1 MHLHD
6 GSRVGIPNRGGKMRK
21 STNLTVR
28 NITVTA
34 IAAGLL
40 TAGAAMAQQPT
51 AQPAPVPVN
60 VNSGAAQQANVA
72 AATWQAKTVEVPSGT
87 KVLLELRSA
96 VNTKTAKPGDGVYLS
111 SSFPV
116 VVNGQVAIPAG
127 VYVQGVIDQVTRP
140 GRVKGRA
147 AVRMHFSSMIFPN
160 GSVVSIPGVVN
171 SLPGS
176 AGPQVQQEGEIQQ
189 ASGKGKDAATVAQ
202 ATIAGAGLGTIG
214 GAVASDA
221 AKGAGIGA
229 LGGGAAGL
237 IYTLFTRGDEVVLSS
252 GQGIEMVLQRPLTIT
267 QSNLTGP
274 DVAGQASIVPSAQQ
288 PMAKPKTNVLC
299 PLGGLGCS

>member
-1 MHLHD
+1 
-6 GSRVGIPNRGGKMRK
+6 MRK
-21 STNLTVR
+21 STNLIVR
-28 NITVTA
+28 NITATA

-40 TAGAAMAQQPT
+40 TAGAAMAQQPAST
-51 AQPAPVPVN
+51 AAPIPAN
-60 VNSGAAQQANVA
+60 VNSGAVQQANVSA
-72 AATWQAKTVEVPSGT
+72 STWQAKTVEVPSGT

>member
-1 MHLHD
+1 
-6 GSRVGIPNRGGKMRK
+6 
-21 STNLTVR
+21 
-28 NITVTA
+28 
-34 IAAGLL
+34 
-40 TAGAAMAQQPT
+40 
-51 AQPAPVPVN
+51 
-60 VNSGAAQQANVA
+60 
-72 AATWQAKTVEVPSGT
+72 
-87 KVLLELRSA
+87 LELRSA

-288 PMAKPKTNVLC
+288 PMAKPKANVLC

>member
-1 MHLHD
+1 
-6 GSRVGIPNRGGKMRK
+6 MRK
-21 STNLTVR
+21 STNLIVR

-40 TAGAAMAQQPT
+40 TAGAALAQQP
-51 AQPAPVPVN
+51 AASPAPTPAN
-60 VNSGAAQQANVA
+60 VNNGAAQQANVSA
-72 AATWQAKTVEVPSGT
+72 STWQAKTVEVPSGT

-147 AVRMHFSSMIFPN
+147 AVRMHFSSIIFPN

-202 ATIAGAGLGTIG
+202 TTIAGAGLGTIG

-237 IYTLFTRGDEVVLSS
+237 IYTLFTRGDDVVLSS

-267 QSNLTGP
+267 QSNLMGP